1 MAWIFFSWFY
11 TYLAQVRGL
20 NLKASAVYAMLP
32 FLAMSVGCA
41 LGGMISD
48 RLTRSHGPRI
58 GRCYLAS
65 VVIALAA
72 VFLVFGAEVESARL
86 ASVVLAGGAGAL
98 YLAQSSFWSV
108 TADLAGR
115 SSGSVSGFMNMGAQ
129 AGGWFTAWLTP
140 LIAKHYGWTASFL
153 VAAAL
158 CLTGAVA
165 WLFVDPKRTLEVTH
179 STADIPM
186 AGHGLGTSVPSKAH

>member
-1 MAWIFFSWFY
+1 M
-11 TYLAQVRGL
+11 
-20 NLKASAVYAMLP
+20 
-32 FLAMSVGCA
+32 
-41 LGGMISD
+41 
-48 RLTRSHGPRI
+48 
-58 GRCYLAS
+58 
-65 VVIALAA
+65 
-72 VFLVFGAEVESARL
+72 
-86 ASVVLAGGAGAL
+86 
-98 YLAQSSFWSV
+98 

-186 AGHGLGTSVPSKAH
+186 AAHGLNEMFHPKPTRTQISPPKNLPGTLAICVSSHWS